1 MTAGDAQQADL
12 LDLAA
17 PSERAGFRLQRLE
30 VLNWGTF
37 DQKVW
42 HLELGGETSLLT
54 GDIGSGKSTIVDA
67 LTTLLIAPQR
77 VAYNKAAGAETR
89 ERTVRSYF
97 LGHYKAERSEVGA
110 GARPVALR
118 DGHSYSVLLAHFFN
132 EGYQQHVTLA
142 QVFWMREQEGQPA
155 RVFVVADQRLSIAEH
170 FCAISDI
177 SELRKRLKGVTKEVH
192 DSFPPYVSAFR
203 RRFGIQND
211 QALDLFHQTV
221 SMKSVGNLTDFVRQH
236 MLQPFPV
243 EERIANLVAHV
254 DDLTRAHEAV
264 LRAKEQLRR
273 LTPLVEDCDQQ
284 QLVSAK
290 VREER
295 ACREALKA
303 WFAAQRVELL
313 GQSLAQCS
321 AQLDQLSVEVSQAD
335 AQRTDLNTQRDG
347 LKQDIARNGGE
358 RIDRIKQEIGD
369 HERQRR
375 ERARRAEASDA
386 SAQQAGLPVATDAQ
400 SFLSNV
406 REATERQPPL
416 DNHLA
421 SLRAQS
427 IDDEVRFRELKN
439 QREALAAEAE
449 SLRQRKSNIPTDVL
463 RVRTRLCEALA
474 IEEEHLPFAGEL
486 MQVHDDERAWEGA
499 LERVLRGFGTSLLV
513 ADEHY
518 AAVSRWVDQTQL
530 GTRLVYHRVKE
541 GKQPR
546 TPSSQPASLVR
557 KLQFKPGSPL
567 ADWLEDQVG
576 RQFNPICCESLEE
589 FRREKEGLT
598 RGGQQKRG
606 GVMHTKDDRG
616 RVDDRTRYVLG
627 WSNHEKRAAVERE
640 LQEIERQAQD
650 AATAL
655 SRAAHEEQR
664 LRKQLDALK
673 AVAAHRSFDDVDWRQ
688 SVAALQRLTAEL
700 EALESTSDVLRALE
714 KQLGGIEKAL
724 ATADAR
730 LTEARDQRTRADAL
744 RVALERTLARMIAL
758 VDATT
763 PEERTRF
770 ERLAGLHA
778 EFGASPSLTVD
789 TADGAESELRTWLQS
804 RIDAD
809 ELRLGRLGQKIVSA
823 MQDYRNTYPVETRE
837 ADASV
842 EAAPEFRKMLLT
854 LRTDDLPRFEKRFKD
869 LLNENTIHEVASF
882 QAQLRGERVQIAE
895 RIELINK
902 SLREIDFNEGRFIRL
917 EAALA
922 TDAEVRDF
930 QMDLKACTEG
940 ALTGSGDEAY
950 SEAKFLQVKQ
960 IIERFRGREGS
971 TDLDQ
976 KWTRKV
982 TDVRNWFTFSASER
996 WAEDE
1001 REHEHYTDSGGK
1013 SGGQKEKLAYT
1024 VLAASLAYQFG
1035 LEWGESKS
1043 RSFRFVVIDEAFGRG
1058 SDDSAKFGLD
1068 LFWKLNLQLLVVT
1081 PLQKIHVIEPY
1092 VANVGF
1098 VSNLDGQSSKLRNL
1112 TITEY
1117 REEKAR
1123 RGA

>member
-1 MTAGDAQQADL
+1 MTPGDAQQADL

-155 RVFVVADQRLSIAEH
+155 RVFVVADQKLSIAEH
-170 FCAISDI
+170 FSGISDI

-273 LTPLVEDCDQQ
+273 LTPLVEDCDQH

-303 WFAAQRVELL
+303 WFAAQRVDLL
-313 GQSLAQCS
+313 GQSLAQCGE
-321 AQLDQLSVEVSQAD
+321 QLAQLSVEVSQAE
-335 AQRTDLNTQRDG
+335 AQRTDLNAQRDG

-358 RIDRIKQEIGD
+358 RIERIKQEIGD
-369 HERQRR
+369 HDRERR
-375 ERARRAEASDA
+375 ERVRRAEAYDA
-386 SAQQAGLPVATDAQ
+386 SAQQAGLAVTTDAQ
-400 SFLSNV
+400 GFLSNV
-406 REATERQPPL
+406 RHATEGQPPL
-416 DNHLA
+416 EDRLA
-421 SLRAQS
+421 SLRAKS
-427 IDDEVRFRELKN
+427 IDDEVRFRELKQ
-439 QREALAAEAE
+439 QREALAAEVE

-474 IEEEHLPFAGEL
+474 IDEEHLPFAGEL
-486 MQVHDDERAWEGA
+486 MQVRDDERAWEGA
-499 LERVLRGFGTSLLV
+499 IERVLRGFGTSLLV

-518 AAVSRWVDQTQL
+518 AAVSKWVDQTQL

-546 TPSSQPASLVR
+546 TPPSQPASLVR
-557 KLQFKPGSPL
+557 KLQFKPGSLL
-567 ADWLEDQVG
+567 ADWLEDHVG
-576 RQFNPICCESLEE
+576 RQFNPVCCESLEE

-598 RGGQQKRG
+598 RSGQQKRG
-606 GVMHTKDDRG
+606 GVMHSKDDRG

-640 LQEIERQAQD
+640 LQEIERQAQG

-655 SRAAHEEQR
+655 GSTASEEQR

-673 AVAAHRSFDDVDWRQ
+673 AVAAHRSFDDLDWRQ

-700 EALESTSDVLRALE
+700 EALESTSDLLRALE
-714 KQLGGIEKAL
+714 KQLRGIEKAL
-724 ATADAR
+724 AAADAR

-744 RVALERTLARMIAL
+744 RVTLERTLARMIAL
-758 VDATT
+758 VDATS
-763 PEERTRF
+763 PEERARF
-770 ERLAGLHA
+770 ERLGELHR
-778 EFGASPSLTVD
+778 ECGASAALTID
-789 TADGAESELRTWLQS
+789 NADAAESELRTWLQS

-823 MQDYRNTYPVETRE
+823 MVDYRNTWPVETRE
-837 ADASV
+837 ADASI
-842 EAAPEFRKMLLT
+842 EAAPEFRKMLVT

-917 EAALA
+917 EAANA

-950 SEAKFLQVKQ
+950 SETKFLQVKQ

-1068 LFWKLNLQLLVVT
+1068 LFQKLNLQLLVVT

>member
-1 MTAGDAQQADL
+1 MSPVDAQQADL

-37 DQKVW
+37 DSKVW

-155 RVFVVADQRLSIAEH
+155 RVFVVADQKLSIAEH
-170 FCAISDI
+170 FSAISDI

-243 EERIANLVAHV
+243 EERIESLVAHV

-273 LTPLVEDCDQQ
+273 LTPLVEECDQH

-313 GQSLAQCS
+313 GQSLAQCGG
-321 AQLDQLSVEVSQAD
+321 QLAQLSVEVSQAE
-335 AQRTDLNTQRDG
+335 AQRTDLNAQRDG
-347 LKQDIARNGGE
+347 IKQDIARNGGE
-358 RIDRIKQEIGD
+358 RIERIKQEIEAHDRARG
-369 HERQRR
+369 
-375 ERARRAEASDA
+375 ERARRAEDYDG
-386 SAQQAGLPVATDAQ
+386 SAQQAGLTVATDAMG
-400 SFLSNV
+400 FLSNA
-406 REATERQPPL
+406 RQATDRQPL
-416 DNHLA
+416 LEKDLVT
-421 SLRAQS
+421 LRAKS
-427 IDDEVRFRELKN
+427 IDDEVRFRELKH
-439 QREALAAEAE
+439 QREALAAEVA

-474 IEEEHLPFAGEL
+474 IDEEHLPFAGEL

-499 LERVLRGFGTSLLV
+499 IERVLRGFGTSLLV
-513 ADEHY
+513 EDEHY
-518 AAVSRWVDQTQL
+518 AAVSKWVDQTQL

-576 RQFNPICCESLEE
+576 RQFNPVCCESLEE

-616 RVDDRTRYVLG
+616 RVDDRTRFVLG

-640 LQEIERQAQD
+640 LQALERQAQD

-655 SRAAHEEQR
+655 GSTASEEQR

-673 AVAAHRSFDDVDWRQ
+673 AVAAHRSFDDLDWRQ
-688 SVAALQRLTAEL
+688 SVAVLERLTAEL
-700 EALESTSDVLRALE
+700 EALERASDVLRALE
-714 KQLGGIEKAL
+714 KQLRAIEKAL
-724 ATADAR
+724 SAADAR
-730 LTEARDQRTRADAL
+730 LTEARDQRSRADAL
-744 RVALERTLARMIAL
+744 RVTLERTLARMIAL

-763 PEERTRF
+763 PEERARF
-770 ERLAGLHA
+770 ERLGELHH
-778 EFGASPSLTVD
+778 ECGASAALTID
-789 TADGAESELRTWLQS
+789 TADAAESELRTWLQS

-809 ELRLGRLGQKIVSA
+809 ELRLGRLGQRIVSA

-842 EAAPEFRKMLLT
+842 EAASEFRKMLAS

-917 EAALA
+917 EAAHA

-940 ALTGSGDEAY
+940 TLTGSGDEAY
-950 SEAKFLQVKQ
+950 SETKFLQVKQ

-971 TDLDQ
+971 TDLDE

-1068 LFWKLNLQLLVVT
+1068 LFQKLNLQLLVVT